1 MMNSGEYA
9 SVLFFKNHGPMSGGS
24 LRHPHMQI
32 IGLNEMDVNENVKLE
47 QFEGVTIA
55 QNEHVTFN
63 LSVKPRM
70 GFFEFN
76 VITD

>member
-1 MMNSGEYA
+1 
-9 SVLFFKNHGPMSGGS
+9 MSGGS

-55 QNEHVTFN
+55 KMNTSH
-63 LSVKPRM
+63 L
-70 GFFEFN
+70 
-76 VITD
+76 IYL